1 MFCAQN
7 RVKFDSAIFLIRNP
21 YDALVAEWNRVLSTK
36 YSLGSS
42 LGSQHVD
49 TGYGKE
55 YFQYNPKWVK
65 FARSHIARWR
75 KGFEWVLSTP
85 PGHKLLV
92 VTFEELKENRISV
105 VDRMLDFLHYKI
117 TSKLA
122 SGRLM

>member
-1 MFCAQN
+1 MESSSGFQVQP
-7 RVKFDSAIFLIRNP
+7 RIQLREPTHRYRLWEGVFLVQP
-21 YDALVAEWNRVLSTK
+21 
-36 YSLGSS
+36 
-42 LGSQHVD
+42 Q
-49 TGYGKE
+49 
-55 YFQYNPKWVK
+55 WVK